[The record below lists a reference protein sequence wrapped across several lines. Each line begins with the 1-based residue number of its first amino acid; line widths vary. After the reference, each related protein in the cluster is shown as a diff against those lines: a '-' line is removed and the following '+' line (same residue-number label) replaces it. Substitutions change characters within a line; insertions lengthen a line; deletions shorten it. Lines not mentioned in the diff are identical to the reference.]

1 MWRTEPRS
9 AEIERAEMERK
20 KRIADGSE
28 KYVRANSFLNVLKK
42 YYRHGMIT
50 WQQYSTI
57 RGQAIAGDID
67 GAMKGLERLM
77 KE

>member
-28 KYVRANSFLNVLKK
+28 RYVRANLFLNVLKK
-42 YYRHGMIT
+42 YYRHEMIT
-50 WQQYSTI
+50 WQQYSMI